1 MAFTADSLLER
12 LTGFPWGSRFALAY
26 SGGLD
31 STVLL
36 HAMHQAL
43 RLAVH
48 GLDHVPSYSLRAI
61 HVNHGLSPNANQW
74 QRLCE
79 QQCAD
84 LKIPLHVE
92 RVTFDTDAMAN
103 LESQARHKRYAVFER
118 QLEADECLLMAHHLD
133 DQAETFL
140 LRSLRGAGPRGLAAI
155 PQRRPLG
162 KAMLLRPLL
171 GVSRADLLAYA
182 QQAMLS
188 WVDDESN
195 ESLLFDRNFCRH
207 ELLPKI
213 AERWPA
219 YRESWQRSARL
230 CAEADVLLDDLAV
243 IDFEQAKC
251 PVLTVINARK
261 LQALSQ
267 PRQRNTLRYWLALA
281 GAPDPGWNVLTHI
294 VQELIPASA
303 GTQPEIR
310 WNGNGASVVLR
321 RYRQNL
327 YLQKVID
334 NIASLTP
341 LQWQPKEM
349 RHLQD
354 NGLIYSLAT
363 EGAGLKVAGDVHL
376 SLRYRQGGETCK
388 LHGRRT
394 RTLKKILQDA
404 NIAPWLRD
412 RVPLLYLEEELVCIP
427 GVGVCEGWQAA
438 ASESGWQ
445 VIWVPPDAAHER
457 L

>member
-1 MAFTADSLLER
+1 MPFTAESLLEQ
-12 LTGFPWGSRFALAY
+12 LTGFSPGSRFAIAY
-26 SGGLD
+26 SAGLD

-43 RLAVH
+43 ALA
-48 GLDHVPSYSLRAI
+48 GAGQDDAPAFSLRAI

-79 QQCAD
+79 RQCAQ

-92 RVTFDTDAMAN
+92 RVTLDPEAMAN
-103 LESQARHKRYAVFER
+103 LESQARDKRYGVFER

-155 PQRRPLG
+155 PRRRPLG
-162 KAMLLRPLL
+162 KAMLFRPLL
-171 GVSRADLLAYA
+171 GVSRAELYAYA
-182 QQAMLS
+182 QQALLT
-188 WVDDESN
+188 WVEDESN
-195 ESLLFDRNFCRH
+195 ESRMFDRNFCRH

-213 AERWPA
+213 EERWPA
-219 YRESWQRSARL
+219 YRESWQRSAQL
-230 CAEADVLLDDLAV
+230 CAEADVLLDDLAA

-251 PVLTVINARK
+251 PIPSVINAKK
-261 LQALSQ
+261 LQDLSQ
-267 PRQRNTLRYWLALA
+267 ARQRNTLRYWLVLA

-294 VQELIPASA
+294 VEELIPAA
-303 GTQPEIR
+303 LGTQPEIR
-310 WNGNGASVVLR
+310 WQDDGVSVVLR

-327 YLQKVID
+327 YLQKVVE

-341 LQWQPKEM
+341 VDWQPKSM
-349 RHLQD
+349 RHLKD
-354 NGLIYSLAT
+354 NGLIYSLAR
-363 EGAGLKVAGDVHL
+363 EGAGLRVDGDILL

-388 LHGRRT
+388 LQGRRT

-412 RVPLLYLEEELVCIP
+412 RVPLLYCDEELVCIP
-427 GVGVCEGWQAA
+427 GVGVCEGWQADVN
-438 ASESGWQ
+438 EPGWQ
-445 VIWVPPDAAHER
+445 VIWVPPDAALER
-457 L
+457 